1 MTAGMRAKFVH
12 REFTPKNKGEKK
24 KKRNHT
30 DSQKIYSSNE
40 KKRHLKK
47 ASLTNK
53 LTFLYLVYERFFLH
67 TLVMSVRKQEQRRC

>member
-12 REFTPKNKGEKK
+12 RELTPKNKGEKK

-40 KKRHLKK
+40 KKKTFKK
-47 ASLTNK
+47 GFIN
-53 LTFLYLVYERFFLH
+53 
-67 TLVMSVRKQEQRRC
+67 